1 MKKSIWIVLPIIII
15 AIVLVA
21 VFAGQ
26 RNTLSTQIAQ
36 LEADKAD
43 LNKQLSEAAADTAAK
58 LPKASPLKRRT
69 RSKKWPPSWTP

>member
-26 RNTLSTQIAQ
+26 RNTLSAQIAQ
-36 LEADKAD
+36 LESDIGFSFPG
-43 LNKQLSEAAADTAAK
+43 NFFQ
-58 LPKASPLKRRT
+58 RVC
-69 RSKKWPPSWTP
+69 